1 MPSLVRG
8 RSADFQMD
16 QQTPE
21 IRHLSKTDPVMK
33 RLIQDI
39 GPYRLMPRVRRS
51 PFESLAR
58 AIAYQQLHEK
68 AAESILRRFVAL
80 FPVKR
85 FPQPA
90 DLLAMDE
97 QAIRGA
103 GFSQA
108 KVVALRDLAAKTLDG
123 IVPTGAIVRKL
134 DDEAIIDRLI
144 EVRGVGRWTVEMLL
158 IFQLG
163 RPDVLPVDDFGV
175 RNGFRIAYG
184 KRSMPKPKDVLRY
197 GERWKP
203 YRTAAAWY
211 LWRAADRAKE
221 SGC

>member
-1 MPSLVRG
+1 
-8 RSADFQMD
+8 
-16 QQTPE
+16 
-21 IRHLSKTDPVMK
+21 MK
-33 RLIQDI
+33 RLIRDI
-39 GPYRLMPRVRRS
+39 GPYRLTLRVHRS

-68 AAESILRRFVAL
+68 AAESIVRRFVAL
-80 FPVKR
+80 CPARR
-85 FPQPA
+85 FPRPD
-90 DLLAMDE
+90 DLLAMNE
-97 QAIRGA
+97 QAIHGA

-108 KVVALRDLAAKTLDG
+108 KVAALRDLAAKTLDG
-123 IVPTGAIVRKL
+123 TVPTGAIVRTL
-134 DDEAIIDRLI
+134 NDEAIIERLTA
-144 EVRGVGRWTVEMLL
+144 VRGIGRWTVEMLL

-184 KRSMPKPKDVLRY
+184 RRSMPMPKEVLRY

-211 LWRAADRAKE
+211 LWRVADRAREGQKV
-221 SGC
+221 SRVNVGVM

>member
-16 QQTPE
+16 RQTPE
-21 IRHLSKTDPVMK
+21 IRYLSKTDPVMK

-80 FPVKR
+80 FPTKR
-85 FPQPA
+85 FPQPD
-90 DLLAMDE
+90 DLLAMNE

-108 KVVALRDLAAKTLDG
+108 KVAALRDLAAKTLDG

-134 DDEAIIDRLI
+134 DDEAIIDRLVA
-144 EVRGVGRWTVEMLL
+144 VRGVGRWTVEMLL

-163 RPDVLPVDDFGV
+163 RPDILPVDDFGV

-211 LWRAADRAKE
+211 LWRAADRSRKP
-221 SGC
+221 

>member
-1 MPSLVRG
+1 MNRQ
-8 RSADFQMD
+8 A
-16 QQTPE
+16 PE
-21 IRHLSKTDPVMK
+21 IKHLAKTDPVMR
-33 RLIQDI
+33 RLIREV
-39 GPYRLMPRVRRS
+39 GPFTLTPQSKRS

-80 FPVKR
+80 FPAKR
-85 FPQPA
+85 FPQPD

-108 KVVALRDLAAKTLDG
+108 KVMALRDLAAKTLDG
-123 IVPTGAIVRKL
+123 TVPIGAVVRKL
-134 DDEAIIDRLI
+134 DDEAIIERLI
-144 EVRGVGRWTVEMLL
+144 AVRGVGRWTVEMLL

-163 RPDVLPVDDFGV
+163 RSDVLPVDDFGL

-184 KRSMPKPKDVLRY
+184 KRSMPKPKDLLQY

-211 LWRAADRAKE
+211 LWRAVDRAKE